1 MIISQLELGSPV
13 TRLVNSAQ
21 ISHQTTRAQSEK
33 TIWGF
38 EIILRTI
45 MIKKRQGLFHNSAN
59 NRERWSRKAIA
70 WRSVSCKM
78 ISSRIRQKN
87 TLNCQSVFC
96 TYSVVCSLHFVL
108 GLQSAVCILYWLVFV
123 GASLKSGPKY
133 WSSKN
138 WCVDCILKSSR
149 GKAQW

>member
-1 MIISQLELGSPV
+1 MA
-13 TRLVNSAQ
+13 RLVNSAQ
-21 ISHQTTRAQSEK
+21 ISHQTTRVQSEK
-33 TIWGF
+33 TIRWL

-78 ISSRIRQKN
+78 ISSRIRQKKHFK
-87 TLNCQSVFC
+87 LSVCILYLACGLQSAFC
-96 TYSVVCSLHFVL
+96 TRSAICSLHFVL
-108 GLQSAVCILYWLVFV
+108 TGFCWSEPQVRTEILELEKKIQSDHLGRY
-123 GASLKSGPKY
+123 
-133 WSSKN
+133 N

-149 GKAQW
+149 GKA